1 MSGIEPSPE
10 LFNLFNEMKLR
21 SKFKYVTF
29 SLVPSGVDA
38 NNKKVWG
45 WAINDTVAA
54 SGQGAAGQ
62 INTDGVSGGSRAP
75 TASAS
80 DGEAPAVRST
90 PGASPLPNTP
100 ARPVAAASAQPRAGT
115 VSSDDNAGAWKEMV
129 AHLPEGEG
137 RFVLFD
143 WRAKAPD
150 GRILAKV
157 LLVKW
162 CVHHR

>member
-1 MSGIEPSPE
+1 MSGIEPSTE
-10 LFNLFNEMKLR
+10 LFNLFNEMKLKN
-21 SKFKYVTF
+21 KFKYVTF

-38 NNKKVWG
+38 ANKKVWG
-45 WAINDTVAA
+45 WAVNDTVAA

-62 INTDGVSGGSRAP
+62 INTAGASSGGRAP
-75 TASAS
+75 SSSAAEG
-80 DGEAPAVRST
+80 DAPAVRST

-100 ARPVAAASAQPRAGT
+100 ARPVAAASAQGRTGT
-115 VSSDDNAGAWKEMV
+115 VSGDDNAGAWKEMV
-129 AHLPEGEG
+129 AGLPADAG

-143 WRAKAPD
+143 WRAKASD

-162 CVHHR
+162 CVGRI